1 MAASFVPKPK
11 PKPLKLSRQQPIL
24 HAYQTCIP
32 QSRHRSSSNA
42 ATLPRTDQLEHQ
54 SGKIS
59 VLRIENESTAHVKLD
74 NNHQKDIREQQSPA
88 MTINMV
94 RPPSMGITI
103 RLSSTFSPGL
113 RPVQFFTASAT
124 INSRRSISSRAL
136 TQYNP
141 TQRLTSSK
149 LSLLS
154 ATPPSSNPPGSFFT
168 PSLCRTGVRHAST
181 TTQPDPTPAT
191 RPGISNPPAASV
203 VLNWNDFFKLRKT
216 RRTYSL
222 ISSIIFSMGSCAA
235 TAITLTESPDIQDQ
249 LTKLIPADPFITLGI
264 VTMSGLL
271 LGWLIGPVFGNG
283 LWRLFHRSRLPEF
296 TIKEREFFAR
306 VKAHRVNPAGAS
318 TNNPVPDFYGEKVG
332 SVQGYRRWLKDQ
344 RAFNRKRGGII

>member
-1 MAASFVPKPK
+1 
-11 PKPLKLSRQQPIL
+11 
-24 HAYQTCIP
+24 
-32 QSRHRSSSNA
+32 
-42 ATLPRTDQLEHQ
+42 
-54 SGKIS
+54 
-59 VLRIENESTAHVKLD
+59 
-74 NNHQKDIREQQSPA
+74 

-94 RPPSMGITI
+94 RPPSVAITI

-141 TQRLTSSK
+141 TQRLASSK

-154 ATPPSSNPPGSFFT
+154 ATPPSSNPPSSFFT
-168 PSLCRTGVRHAST
+168 PSICRIGARHAST

-191 RPGISNPPAASV
+191 RAGISNPPATSV